1 MSIIKY
7 NYNTD
12 KHKYVGPHF
21 QVIEFASF
29 GNGKLYTND
38 VLIDSN
44 LVNYLEDIFSKVHA
58 SKAIISSGYRNSE
71 CDKAVGGSGVG
82 QHVNGR
88 AADVCYYDKNGN
100 IIPSKIIVCIAFDI
114 GMPGTA
120 VIDGNYSHLDTRTN
134 GTYRGN
140 ESIGNSSYWSNPYSY
155 FGVSKSDVA
164 RYTGESV
171 TPSNGTT
178 GTITYQAYA
187 NKWFSEV
194 KGKTDFAGVLNRPI
208 SAFRCKPEYG
218 TITYEAH
225 ILGGNWLGAVNS
237 NNYSDGSENSYA
249 GLFNKPID
257 GIRIKSSQGWVKYRV
272 HILGGDWL
280 PWAEGFG
287 DTGNSFAG
295 IYGKQI
301 DAIQM
306 Y

>member
-12 KHKYVGPHF
+12 KNKYVGPHF

-155 FGVSKSDVA
+155 FGVSKADVA
-164 RYTGESV
+164 KYTGESV
-171 TPSNGTT
+171 TPSTPTNNTNGRQYQSHGV
-178 GTITYQAYA
+178 GT
-187 NKWFSEV
+187 KWYPNV
-194 KGKTDFAGVLNRPI
+194 TRGDGDYAGV
-208 SAFRCKPEYG
+208 YG
-218 TITYEAH
+218 VTM
-225 ILGGNWLGAVNS
+225 
-237 NNYSDGSENSYA
+237 DGLY
-249 GLFNKPID
+249 ID
-257 GIRIKSSQGWVKYRV
+257 GLKYRV
-272 HILGGDWL
+272 KTNGKWL
-280 PWAEGFG
+280 PEV
-287 DTGNSFAG
+287 TGRSDYAG
-295 IYGKQI
+295 IIGSPITDVAIEGATYRVHNKTKNYWLDWVSGYNINDKENGYAGNGSII
-301 DAIQM
+301 DAIEIK
-306 Y
+306 